1 MAKRSALPI
10 PALAYSPVEKLD
22 RGQDLKELGVT
33 GLKRY
38 GLKSQIYEEFLTD
51 LRGER
56 AAKIFQ
62 EMLWNDSVI
71 GAIQY
76 VIEMVLRNTTWR
88 VDGTDKQSV
97 EFVEGCVADMSH
109 TWEEFLSE
117 VLSMLPFG
125 YSFHEVIY
133 KRRMGESND
142 PRKNSKF
149 DDGQIGWRKF
159 PIRSQ
164 DTLFEWEFD
173 EEGGTQAFVQL
184 GPPKYITTPIP
195 ISRGLLF
202 RTRQYKGSPEGW
214 SLLRN
219 VYRLWY
225 FKRRFEEIEAIGV
238 ERDLAGIPVIYTSG
252 EVAASRLP
260 NGTTYMDEFK
270 KILRNVRRDEQE
282 GLIMPAVFD
291 EKGNKL
297 CWIELLSSA
306 GSRQHDVGK
315 IIDRINRLM
324 ATTVVADF
332 LFLGQQA
339 VGSWALSSSK
349 TDVFGLALNS
359 INKSIASVVNRY
371 AIPGLWRMN
380 PTFKKENMPQ
390 LVPSDIETPDLNE
403 LGNLI
408 KNLSGSGMPLFPDD
422 NLENWIR
429 QLQKW
434 PEKSK
439 DLAALQQVQRQRDD
453 RKFEN
458 EQKQFEAPDETDDED
473 IPDEEVDN
481 ED

>member
-1 MAKRSALPI
+1 
-10 PALAYSPVEKLD
+10 
-22 RGQDLKELGVT
+22 
-33 GLKRY
+33 
-38 GLKSQIYEEFLTD
+38 
-51 LRGER
+51 
-56 AAKIFQ
+56 
-62 EMLWNDSVI
+62 
-71 GAIQY
+71 
-76 VIEMVLRNTTWR
+76 
-88 VDGTDKQSV
+88 
-97 EFVEGCVADMSH
+97 
-109 TWEEFLSE
+109 
-117 VLSMLPFG
+117 
-125 YSFHEVIY
+125 
-133 KRRMGESND
+133 
-142 PRKNSKF
+142 
-149 DDGQIGWRKF
+149 
-159 PIRSQ
+159 
-164 DTLFEWEFD
+164 
-173 EEGGTQAFVQL
+173 
-184 GPPKYITTPIP
+184 
-195 ISRGLLF
+195 
-202 RTRQYKGSPEGW
+202 
-214 SLLRN
+214 
-219 VYRLWY
+219 
-225 FKRRFEEIEAIGV
+225 
-238 ERDLAGIPVIYTSG
+238 
-252 EVAASRLP
+252 
-260 NGTTYMDEFK
+260 MDEFK